1 MDNLADTF
9 LAKIDQ
15 LSSRAGILNAVVTR
29 VATRFL
35 PNSVA
40 NAACSC
46 TVYDECVGWDS
57 GCYYGTTGY
66 RPYRVKHVCCTHFPC
81 DPTCYNSSYWQT
93 TYVCRETC
101 S

>member
-1 MDNLADTF
+1 MNNLTDTV

-40 NAACSC
+40 NAVCSC
-46 TVYDECVGWDS
+46 TVYYECVGWDS
-57 GCYYGTTGY
+57 GCYYSTSGT
-66 RPYRVKHVCCTHFPC
+66 RPYRVKHVCCNHVPC
-81 DPTCYNSSYWQT
+81 DSSCQIMNYWET
-93 TYVCRETC
+93 HYVCRATC
-101 S
+101 P